1 MTAVLLNVDAY
12 KDGIVPALKE
22 AARDL
27 DKAPGEIVLD
37 FSCLRRIDSSGLRA
51 LTEFAQ
57 QAEEKSAKVV
67 IRGANIDVY
76 KVLKLMKL
84 TRRFSFIN

>member
-1 MTAVLLNVDAY
+1 MTAVLLNVDVY

-27 DKAPGEIVLD
+27 DKAQGEIVLD
-37 FSCLRRIDSSGLRA
+37 FSSLRRIDSSGLRA
-51 LTEFAQ
+51 LAEFAQ

-67 IRGANIDVY
+67 IRGAHIDVY